1 VSAPTSVL
9 ASARVQV
16 LVLALGLLSHGLF
29 HVVPAAKAVWG
40 TNHGRDFAS
49 YYYAVEA
56 ATHGGDPYATREL
69 GAMAR
74 AEHTRQSVN
83 PYFYP
88 PPFLFTV
95 AWAAPLDLPTAYRAM
110 FVLNEALLGA
120 CLFVLARGFAVPLG
134 VLGAILVAW
143 SPIPDNAKMG
153 QANLIALLP
162 ALLGLWAARTRPWL
176 GGVLLGAAAM
186 FKMSPALFL
195 LYWALKRRWRPCI
208 AATAT
213 AVGLTL
219 LSLPLCPVAIQ
230 VEFYRDVLPGFARGD
245 YFGLE
250 VPIGLAANHS
260 IPDIFNTLFPG
271 TSKTA
276 LSPTALL
283 CSRAAILAALGT
295 WAWRASRS
303 SSPTADI
310 RLLGALT
317 VLMVII
323 PTYAYEHHLVFLLLP
338 LAALLT
344 SAWDD
349 VTSGDLHPARDI
361 ASVVAVIVAGWPLA
375 LATEM
380 IAAAP
385 AWSRLPL
392 REVKFV
398 ALLVIFGLLL
408 SPWTR
413 RSARA

>member
-1 VSAPTSVL
+1 MSAATSVL
-9 ASARVQV
+9 AGTRVQV
-16 LVLALGLLSHGLF
+16 LVLALGLLSHGLS
-29 HVVPAAKAVWG
+29 HVVPAAKEVWG

-95 AWAAPLDLPTAYRAM
+95 AWAAPLDLATAYRTM

-195 LYWALKRRWRPCI
+195 LYWALKRQWRPCV
-208 AATAT
+208 AAVAT

-219 LSLPLCPVAIQ
+219 LSLPLCPVATQ

-245 YFGLE
+245 YFGLQ

-260 IPDIFNTLFPG
+260 IPDVFNTLWPG
-271 TSKTA
+271 ASKTA
-276 LSPTALL
+276 LSPTALIW
-283 CSRAAILAALGT
+283 SRLATLAALGA

-303 SSPTADI
+303 HSPAADI

-349 VTSGDLHPARDI
+349 VTSGDIHPVRDV
-361 ASVVAVIVAGWPLA
+361 ASVLAVVVAGWPLS
-375 LATEM
+375 LVTEM

-385 AWSRLPL
+385 AWSRVPL

-413 RSARA
+413 RAARA

>member
-1 VSAPTSVL
+1 MTRSLGVL
-9 ASARVQV
+9 SRRWVQV
-16 LVLALGLLSHGLF
+16 LLLCIGLSSHAVF
-29 HVVPAAKAVWG
+29 QAAPAAKEVWA
-40 TNHGRDFAS
+40 TKHGRDFAS

-56 ATHGGDPYATREL
+56 ATHGKDPYATRAL
-69 GAMAR
+69 SAQAR

-95 AWAAPLDLPTAYRAM
+95 AWATPLDLPTAYRGM
-110 FVLNEALLGA
+110 FVLNELLLGA

-176 GGVLLGAAAM
+176 GGTLLGAAAM

-195 LYWALKRRWRPCI
+195 LYWALKRQWRPCI
-208 AATAT
+208 AACVT
-213 AVGLTL
+213 AVGLTV
-219 LSLPLCPVAIQ
+219 LSLVLCPLPTQ
-230 VEFYRDVLPGFARGD
+230 LEFYLDVLPGFANGD

-250 VPIGLAANHS
+250 VPIGLPANHS
-260 IPDIFNTLFPG
+260 IPDVFNTLWPG

-283 CSRAAILAALGT
+283 FSRVAILGALGA
-295 WAWRASRS
+295 WAARAWRS
-303 SSPTADI
+303 SDPAADI
-310 RLLGALT
+310 RALGALT

-338 LAALLT
+338 IAALLT

-349 VTSGDLHPARDI
+349 VMSGDIHPVRDI
-361 ASVVAVIVAGWPLA
+361 ASVLAVLVAGWPLA
-375 LATEM
+375 LVTEM
-380 IAAAP
+380 IASAP
-385 AWSRLPL
+385 AWSRVPL

-398 ALLVIFGLLL
+398 ALLVVFGLLL
-408 SPWTR
+408 APWTR
-413 RSARA
+413 RRPRV